1 MNIAGSGVIP
11 AGDYNEA
18 ISISGS
24 GKIAGNVRC
33 TALTMSGSADS
44 AGDVVCDGMVRAL
57 GSAHLKGAL
66 KAAEL
71 RASGSLRLE
80 GDCDVLREVR
90 TAGTAHFG
98 GRVKCTRFA
107 GAGSVHLEKGAEAE
121 EIHAEG
127 HIRSNDL
134 LNAERIELRLHDAF
148 SRVAS
153 IGGSE
158 ICVKCTKT
166 PSLLMILFRGRKA
179 GTLEVAESIE
189 GEKIRLENTTAPLVV
204 GDTVTI
210 GKGCT
215 IGLVQY
221 KTALDIHPEARVEK
235 SEKLN

>member
-1 MNIAGSGVIP
+1 MNIAGSGKIP
-11 AGDYNEA
+11 AGDYVEK

-33 TALTMSGSADS
+33 KALTVAGSATGM
-44 AGDVVCDGMVRAL
+44 GDVCCEDVVGTA
-57 GSAHLKGAL
+57 GSVHLKGAL
-66 KAAEL
+66 SAAEL
-71 RASGSLRLE
+71 RANGSFRLD
-80 GDCDVLREVR
+80 GDCVVR
-90 TAGTAHFG
+90 QDIRMNGAAHFG
-98 GRVKCTRFA
+98 GVVKCTCFKS
-107 GAGSVHLEKGAEAE
+107 AGSVHLEKGAEAE

-166 PSLLMILFRGRKA
+166 PSLLMILFRGRKV